1 VGSLCCRAKAEK
13 RVDGILIELPFAS
26 KNPHKLIE
34 ANIALRDYGV
44 KLVPVDVEKLEIQS
58 EDLEKIVTY
67 AARYAYSILRKP
79 VVVEDAG
86 LFIYALRGFPGPYS
100 SYAFKTIGIE
110 GILKL
115 LEGVSDRNAK
125 FVSVVALALNESDII
140 VFRGEV
146 EGSIALKPRGSEGF
160 GFDPIFI
167 PQGHTE
173 TFAEMGVWR
182 KTLVSHRGNAFRRLG
197 EWIVKNRD
205 KLIRLL

>member
-1 VGSLCCRAKAEK
+1 MG
-13 RVDGILIELPFAS
+13 GILIELPFAS

-34 ANIALRDYGV
+34 ANIVLRDYDV
-44 KLVPVDVEKLEIQS
+44 KLVPIDVEKLEIQS
-58 EDLEKIVTY
+58 EDLEKIVIY
-67 AARYAYSILRKP
+67 AAQYAYSKLRKP

-86 LFIYALRGFPGPYS
+86 LFIYALKGFPGPYS
-100 SYAFKTIGIE
+100 NYVFKTIGIE

-115 LEGVSDRNAK
+115 LEGLHDRSAK

-146 EGSIALKPRGSEGF
+146 EGSIALRPRGNEGF

-167 PQGHTE
+167 PRGCEE

-182 KTLVSHRGNAFRRLG
+182 KTMMSHRGNAFRKLG
-197 EWIVKNRD
+197 EWIAKNRD